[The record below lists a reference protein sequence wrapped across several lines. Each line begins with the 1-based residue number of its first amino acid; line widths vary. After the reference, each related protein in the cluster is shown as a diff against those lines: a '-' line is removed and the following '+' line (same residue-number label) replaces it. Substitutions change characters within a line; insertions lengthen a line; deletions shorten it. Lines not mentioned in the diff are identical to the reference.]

1 MKYPSVID
9 GYDVDGKELAAMDQ
23 LGLPTGFSI
32 NMGRR
37 QEKAKKGEKR
47 TYYCDICLITLN
59 SEDTMQSHVKGVSRG
74 QPRVKGLIDDGEMK
88 KFQM

>member
-1 MKYPSVID
+1 
-9 GYDVDGKELAAMDQ
+9 MDQ

-59 SEDTMQSHVKGVSRG
+59 SEDTMQSPVKGV
-74 QPRVKGLIDDGEMK
+74 KHMK
-88 KFQM
+88 KQLQIQQERKKSFQRGPI